1 MQTVFR
7 RVLVVAAVACM
18 AARVWSAEPAPPPQ
32 RPLLQ
37 PPVEEIP
44 SPITDRFSVRAM
56 YYRPSITTTVRYDDE
71 QATTAGTLISGEDT
85 IGLPDSKHQAWID
98 LRFRLAPKH
107 RIEAQYYQL
116 KRKGG
121 GTLAQTVDFGED
133 TFNAGDGQIVSRAE
147 LRQLNIGYSYSLLR
161 REQLELGLGL
171 GIHLLQLTGS
181 MEQPAAFKREELDTA
196 GPYPTLAADIA
207 WRFTRRF
214 SVTATTH
221 YFTFKQDGVKGRSL
235 AWNAD
240 LQYRAH
246 RNLAVGL
253 GYASTLYRLDSED
266 PDFFSGYIKM
276 KYQGPQLFL
285 RAAY

>member
-1 MQTVFR
+1 MVSR
-7 RVLVVAAVACM
+7 LVLVAAMLSASVPG
-18 AARVWSAEPAPPPQ
+18 AAGEAAAQPQ

-37 PPVEEIP
+37 PPVEDIP
-44 SPITDRFSVRAM
+44 SPITDRFAVRAM
-56 YYRPSITTTVRYDDE
+56 YYRPSVTTTIRYDDE
-71 QATTAGTLISGEDT
+71 QGATAGTLISGEDT
-85 IGLPDSKHQAWID
+85 IGLPDSKNQSWID
-98 LRFRLAPKH
+98 LRFRLAPHH

-121 GTLAQTVDFGED
+121 GTLTQSVDFGED
-133 TFNAGDGQIVSRAE
+133 TFNAGDGQIISRAE

-161 REQLELGLGL
+161 REQLELGVGL

-181 MEQPAAFKREELDTA
+181 MEQPAAFKREELDAA
-196 GPYPTLAADIA
+196 GPYPTLAADLA

-214 SVTATTH
+214 SVTAGTH
-221 YFTFKQDGVKGRSL
+221 YFTFKHDGAKGRSL
-235 AWNAD
+235 SWNAD
-240 LQYRAH
+240 LQFRAH

-253 GYASTLYRLDSED
+253 GYASTLYRLDSAD
-266 PDFFSGYIKM
+266 PDFFSGYVKM

>member
-1 MQTVFR
+1 MRMVSR
-7 RVLVVAAVACM
+7 LVLAAAMLSAVAAGRAGE
-18 AARVWSAEPAPPPQ
+18 ASPQPQ

-37 PPVEEIP
+37 PPAEDIA
-44 SPITDRFSVRAM
+44 SPITDRFSVRVM
-56 YYRPSITTTVRYDDE
+56 YYRPSIATTVRYDDE
-71 QATTAGTLISGEDT
+71 AAATQGTLFSGEDT
-85 IGLPDSKHQAWID
+85 IGLPDTKNQAWVD

-121 GTLAQTVDFGED
+121 GTLAQAVDFGED
-133 TFNAGDGQIVSRAE
+133 TFNPGDGQIISRAE

-181 MEQPAAFKREELDTA
+181 IEQPAAFKTEELDSA
-196 GPYPTLAADIA
+196 GPYPTLSGDLA

-214 SVTATTH
+214 SVNAGAH
-221 YFTFKQDGVKGRSL
+221 FLTFRQDGVKGRSL

-253 GYASTLYRLDSED
+253 GYASTMYRLDSED
-266 PDFFSGYIKM
+266 PDFFSGYVKM

>member
-1 MQTVFR
+1 MAAAM
-7 RVLVVAAVACM
+7 LSAVAPGW
-18 AARVWSAEPAPPPQ
+18 AGEASPQPQ

-37 PPVEEIP
+37 PPVEDIP
-44 SPITDRFSVRAM
+44 SPITDRFSVRVM
-56 YYRPSITTTVRYDDE
+56 YYRPSIDTTVRYDDE
-71 QATTAGTLISGEDT
+71 AGTTQGTLFSAEDT
-85 IGLPDSKHQAWID
+85 IGLPDTKNQAWLD

-121 GTLAQTVDFGED
+121 GTLAQAVDFGED
-133 TFNAGDGQIVSRAE
+133 TFNPGDGEIISRAE

-181 MEQPAAFKREELDTA
+181 MEQPAAFKTEQLDTA
-196 GPYPTLAADIA
+196 GPYPTLSGDLA

-214 SVTATTH
+214 SVNAGAH
-221 YFTFKQDGVKGRSL
+221 FLTFRHDGVKGRSL

-266 PDFFSGYIKM
+266 PDFFSGFVKM

>member
-1 MQTVFR
+1 M
-7 RVLVVAAVACM
+7 
-18 AARVWSAEPAPPPQ
+18 ED
-32 RPLLQ
+32 
-37 PPVEEIP
+37 IP

-71 QATTAGTLISGEDT
+71 GTTTAGTLISGEDD
-85 IGLPDSKHQAWID
+85 IGLPDTKNQAWID
-98 LRFRLAPKH
+98 LRFRLAPRH

-121 GTLAQTVDFGED
+121 GTLAQPVDFGED
-133 TFNAGDGQIVSRAE
+133 TFNPGDGRSFPAPNCASS
-147 LRQLNIGYSYSLLR
+147 NIGYSYSIAAAGAAGTGR
-161 REQLELGLGL
+161 RASASTCCSSPARWSSRLPSSASSWIRLGR
-171 GIHLLQLTGS
+171 TRRWPR
-181 MEQPAAFKREELDTA
+181 MV
-196 GPYPTLAADIA
+196 A

-214 SVTATTH
+214 SLNAGAH
-221 YFTFKQDGVKGRSL
+221 FLPFKHDGVKGRSL

-253 GYASTLYRLDSED
+253 GYASTMYRLDSAD
-266 PDFFSGYIKM
+266 PDFFAGYVKM
-276 KYQGPQLFL
+276 RYQGPQLFV

>member
-1 MQTVFR
+1 MRTVSR
-7 RVLVVAAVACM
+7 LVLAAAMLSAVAAGRAGE
-18 AARVWSAEPAPPPQ
+18 AAPQ
-32 RPLLQ
+32 PRRPLLQ
-37 PPVEEIP
+37 PPVEDIP
-44 SPITDRFSVRAM
+44 SPITDRFAVRAM
-56 YYRPSITTTVRYDDE
+56 YYRPSITTTIRYDDE
-71 QATTAGTLISGEDT
+71 QATTAGTLISGEDD
-85 IGLPDSKHQAWID
+85 IGLPGTKNQAWVD

-116 KRKGG
+116 KRSGG
-121 GTLAQTVDFGED
+121 GTLTQPVDFGED
-133 TFNAGDGQIVSRAE
+133 TFNPGEGQIISRAE

-161 REQLELGLGL
+161 REQLELGVGL

-196 GPYPTLAADIA
+196 GPYPTLAGDIA

-214 SVTATTH
+214 SVNAGAH
-221 YFTFKQDGVKGRSL
+221 FLTFKHDGVKGRSL

-266 PDFFSGYIKM
+266 PDFFAGYIKM

>member
-1 MQTVFR
+1 MRTVSR
-7 RVLVVAAVACM
+7 LVLATIMLGAVAAGRAGE
-18 AARVWSAEPAPPPQ
+18 AAPQ
-32 RPLLQ
+32 PRRPLLQ

-44 SPITDRFSVRAM
+44 SPITDRFAVRAM

-71 QATTAGTLISGEDT
+71 QATTAGTRISGEDD
-85 IGLPDSKHQAWID
+85 IGLPGKKNQAWVD

-107 RIEAQYYQL
+107 RIDAQYYQL
-116 KRKGG
+116 RRKGG
-121 GTLAQTVDFGED
+121 GTLTQAVDFGED
-133 TFNAGDGQIVSRAE
+133 TFNPGEGEIISRAE

-161 REQLELGLGL
+161 KEQLELGVGL

-214 SVTATTH
+214 SVNAGAH
-221 YFTFKQDGVKGRSL
+221 FLTFKHDGVKGRAL
-235 AWNAD
+235 AWTAD

-266 PDFFSGYIKM
+266 PDFFAGYIKM